1 MAEITATL
9 VKELRERTGVSMMD
23 CKRALAETGGDLDK
37 AADHLRKMGA
47 SAAAKK
53 ADRVANQGLVE
64 SYIHPGGRIGVLIEV
79 NCETDFVA
87 RTDDFKALVHNL
99 AMHVAASRPQW
110 IRREEVAPEVLD
122 KEREIYREQMLREGK
137 PANIVDKIVEGKL
150 AKFYEEHCLLDQPY
164 VRDPDRKISQ
174 VVQEAVGKIG
184 ENIVLRRFSRFELG
198 A

>member
-9 VKELRERTGVSMMD
+9 VKELRDRTGVSMMD

-47 SAAAKK
+47 STAAKK
-53 ADRVANQGLVE
+53 ADRAANQGLVE

-110 IRREEVAPEVLD
+110 VRREEVPAGVMD
-122 KEREIYREQMLREGK
+122 KEREIYRDQMLREGK
-137 PANIVDKIVEGKL
+137 PANIVDKIVDGKL
-150 AKFYEEHCLLDQPY
+150 GKFYEEHCLLEQPY
-164 VRDPDRKISQ
+164 VRDPDRKINQ
-174 VVQEAVGKIG
+174 VVQEAVGKMG

>member
-9 VKELRERTGVSMMD
+9 VKELRDRTGVSMMD

-47 SAAAKK
+47 ATAAKK
-53 ADRVANQGLVE
+53 ADRAANQGLVE
-64 SYIHPGGRIGVLIEV
+64 SYIHPGGRIGVLIEI

-87 RTDDFKALVHNL
+87 RTEDFKALVHNL

-110 IRREEVAPEVLD
+110 VRREDVPAGVMD
-122 KEREIYREQMLREGK
+122 KEREIYRDQMLREGK
-137 PANIVDKIVEGKL
+137 PANIVDKIVDGKL
-150 AKFYEEHCLLDQPY
+150 GKFYEEHCLLEQPY

-174 VVQEAVGKIG
+174 VVQEAVGKMG

>member
-9 VKELRERTGVSMMD
+9 VKELRDRTGVSMMD

-37 AADHLRKMGA
+37 AAEHLRKMGA
-47 SAAAKK
+47 STAAKK
-53 ADRVANQGLVE
+53 ADRAANQGLVE

-110 IRREEVAPEVLD
+110 VRREEVPAGVMD
-122 KEREIYREQMLREGK
+122 KEREIYRDQMLREGK
-137 PANIVDKIVEGKL
+137 PANIVDKIVDGKL
-150 AKFYEEHCLLDQPY
+150 GKFYEEHCLLEQPY
-164 VRDPDRKISQ
+164 VRDPDRKINQ
-174 VVQEAVGKIG
+174 VVQEAVGKMG

>member
-9 VKELRERTGVSMMD
+9 VKELRERTGVSMME
-23 CKRALAETGGDLDK
+23 CKKALTETGGDLDK

-47 SAAAKK
+47 AAAAKK
-53 ADRVANQGLVE
+53 AERVANQGLVD
-64 SYIHPGGRIGVLIEV
+64 SYIHPGGRIGVLLEV

-110 IRREEVAPEVLD
+110 VRREDVPAGILD

-150 AKFYEEHCLLDQPY
+150 GKFYEENCLLEQPY
-164 VRDPDRKISQ
+164 VRDPDRKINQ
-174 VVQEAVGKIG
+174 VIQEAVGKIG